1 MYSYERQADLI
12 TEEEKGIG
20 PHCWI
25 LLMKMLEIEK
35 KFFLSVYLGIVR
47 PAVERHKFKKRL
59 NCVVPDYKIAEAYKA
74 KCGKITFT

>member
-12 TEEEKGIG
+12 TEEKGIG

-35 KFFLSVYLGIVR
+35 KFF
-47 PAVERHKFKKRL
+47 
-59 NCVVPDYKIAEAYKA
+59 
-74 KCGKITFT
+74 KCLFGYC